1 MVACCDEPKVN
12 ESTDK
17 STAALSSTNS
27 FLSVIYLFFY
37 IWWDGFRS
45 FCSPQMVKVGKS
57 EAKVESYVMSEVRT
71 YHQKY
76 PEKLKEEVSESSE
89 DQGNF
94 HGK

>member
-1 MVACCDEPKVN
+1 MIFEHGLRFLINKTSTLVTVDVVNVHTFVQTFYLQGACDWKN
-12 ESTDK
+12 ESIHT
-17 STAALSSTNS
+17 
-27 FLSVIYLFFY
+27 
-37 IWWDGFRS
+37 GE
-45 FCSPQMVKVGKS
+45 S

-94 HGK
+94 HGN